1 MSPAGPRLPSRLAIR
16 SRSHKETPMRK
27 ILAAMLLTVA
37 TALAQAVEV
46 EGVKFDPT
54 VQVGGQTLQLNGAGV
69 RTRVMFK
76 VYAAGLYVPQKSN
89 SPAALLSQKGPRRVA
104 IGMLRNVDADTFV
117 GALNDGLKA
126 NLSAEQLAGF
136 KPQIDALNANFKTV
150 GEAKK
155 GDRIDFE
162 FAPETGTRILVN
174 DQPRGAA
181 IPGENFFEAV
191 LRIWIGDKPVD
202 ADLKRGMLGG

>member
-1 MSPAGPRLPSRLAIR
+1 MKRVLTALLF
-16 SRSHKETPMRK
+16 
-27 ILAAMLLTVA
+27 AAA
-37 TALAQAVEV
+37 TSLAQAVEV
-46 EGVKFDPT
+46 EGVKFEPA

-76 VYAAGLYVPQKSN
+76 VYAAGLYVPQKST
-89 SPAALLSQKGPRRVA
+89 SAATLLAQKGPRRVT

-126 NLSAEQLAGF
+126 NLTAEQLAGF
-136 KPQIDALNANFKTV
+136 KAQIDALNANFKAV

-155 GDRIDFE
+155 GDVINFE
-162 FAPETGTRILVN
+162 FTPEAGTRILVN
-174 DQPRGAA
+174 GQPRGAA
-181 IPGENFFEAV
+181 IPGEGFFEAV